1 METNNIENNQSNS
14 KSGNHELK
22 IANKMV
28 GCNLQKNF
36 KNTEKYKPGNKTIL
50 IEDIEN
56 NELKLHQRIF
66 YKNLEKKVGYIE
78 VFQNSFLSYSHELS
92 ENISF
97 LFDCDSKDNKRI
109 DSNKCFGF
117 RYYDSNKNYCT
128 LLREDDKDE
137 DNYFFWKNLMKKIM
151 NFMMNL

>member
-1 METNNIENNQSNS
+1 M
-14 KSGNHELK
+14 
-22 IANKMV
+22 
-28 GCNLQKNF
+28 
-36 KNTEKYKPGNKTIL
+36 
-50 IEDIEN
+50 
-56 NELKLHQRIF
+56 
-66 YKNLEKKVGYIE
+66 
-78 VFQNSFLSYSHELS
+78 SYSHQLS